1 MLDLRCERTIEIL
14 LPALAMR
21 LKRGGT
27 AVAGAMLLALIGCS
41 SPTASTGPMASM
53 ASTGSTGS
61 PSAPTA
67 GATTDTPAAA
77 IPNTPPHATV
87 WLFISTDCPI
97 CNNYQPELERLRARY
112 TSLGVDFVGVYAEVP
127 GSAAEVADH
136 IRQFAIAYP
145 TTVDDDHAIRNR
157 FGVRF
162 VPEVVVTAGGRG
174 ATVDPR
180 AFLYRGRIDDQYPE
194 RGSRR
199 PSATA
204 HDLNDALRDIT
215 HGKVPAT
222 RVTTPVGCVLE
233 P

>member
-1 MLDLRCERTIEIL
+1 MLDLRHERTIKIL
-14 LPALAMR
+14 LSAPAMR
-21 LKRGGT
+21 LKRSGT
-27 AVAGAMLLALIGCS
+27 AVAGATLFALIGCS
-41 SPTASTGPMASM
+41 SPIASTGP
-53 ASTGSTGS
+53 TGPTESL
-61 PSAPTA
+61 SAPTA
-67 GATTDTPAAA
+67 GATISTPAAE
-77 IPNTPPHATV
+77 IPHTPPHATV
-87 WLFISTDCPI
+87 WVFISTDCPI

-112 TSLGVDFVGVYAEVP
+112 TPLGIDFFGVYAEVP
-127 GSAAEVADH
+127 VSAVEVADH
-136 IRQFAIAYP
+136 TRQFAIAYP
-145 TTVDDDHAIRNR
+145 TTVDVDHTIRKR

-174 ATVDPR
+174 ATIDPL

-199 PSATA
+199 PSATT

-215 HGKVPAT
+215 QGRAPTA

>member
-1 MLDLRCERTIEIL
+1 MLDTRSERTVEIL
-14 LPALAMR
+14 LPAPIMLW
-21 LKRGGT
+21 KQRGA
-27 AVAGAMLLALIGCS
+27 AVAGAALLILIGCS
-41 SPTASTGPMASM
+41 SSTAPAVPTGPPSSSTTCPPASAAST
-53 ASTGSTGS
+53 TR
-61 PSAPTA
+61 
-67 GATTDTPAAA
+67 AAA
-77 IPNTPPHATV
+77 VPKAVPRATV

-112 TSLGVDFVGVYAEVP
+112 TPLGVDFIGVYAEVP
-127 GSAAEVADH
+127 VSAGEVAEH
-136 IRQFAIAYP
+136 TRQFAIAYP
-145 TTVDDDHAIRNR
+145 TVVDDDHAIRKR

-162 VPEVVVTAGGRG
+162 VPEVVVTAGGRN
-174 ATVDPR
+174 ATIDPL

-199 PSATA
+199 PSATT

-215 HGKVPAT
+215 QGRAPTA

>member
-1 MLDLRCERTIEIL
+1 MLNTRPGRTVEIL
-14 LPALAMR
+14 VSAPVMLW
-21 LKRGGT
+21 KQRGA
-27 AVAGAMLLALIGCS
+27 AVAGATLLILIGCS
-41 SPTASTGPMASM
+41 SPTAPTVL
-53 ASTGSTGS
+53 TET
-61 PSAPTA
+61 PSSPTA
-67 GATTDTPAAA
+67 RPPLDVTS
-77 IPNTPPHATV
+77 ITPPAVVPNASPRATV

-112 TSLGVDFVGVYAEVP
+112 TPLGVDFIGVYAEVP
-127 GSAAEVADH
+127 VSAGEVADH

-145 TTVDDDHAIRNR
+145 TVVDDDRAIRKR

-162 VPEVVVTAGGRG
+162 VPEVVVTAGGRD
-174 ATVDPR
+174 ATIDPR

-199 PSATA
+199 PSATT

-215 HGKVPAT
+215 QGRAPTA

>member
-1 MLDLRCERTIEIL
+1 MLDTRPGRTVEIL
-14 LPALAMR
+14 LLAPVMLWKQRGAAVVVAAL
-21 LKRGGT
+21 LI
-27 AVAGAMLLALIGCS
+27 LIGCS
-41 SPTASTGPMASM
+41 SSTAPAVP
-53 ASTGSTGS
+53 TGS
-61 PSAPTA
+61 PSSSTTRPPTSTA
-67 GATTDTPAAA
+67 STTTATAV
-77 IPNTPPHATV
+77 PNTAPCATV

-112 TSLGVDFVGVYAEVP
+112 TPLAVDFVGVYAEVP
-127 GSAAEVADH
+127 VSAGEVAEH

-145 TTVDDDHAIRNR
+145 TMVDDDHAIRKR

-162 VPEVVVTAGGRG
+162 VPEVVVTAGGRD
-174 ATVDPR
+174 ATIDPL

-199 PSATA
+199 PSATT

-215 HGKVPAT
+215 QGRAPTV

>member
-1 MLDLRCERTIEIL
+1 MLDTRSGRTVEIL
-14 LPALAMR
+14 VSAPVMLW
-21 LKRGGT
+21 KQRGA
-27 AVAGAMLLALIGCS
+27 AVAGATLLILIGCAS
-41 SPTASTGPMASM
+41 STAPTVLTEAPPSPTARPP
-53 ASTGSTGS
+53 ASTAST
-61 PSAPTA
+61 
-67 GATTDTPAAA
+67 TPAAA
-77 IPNTPPHATV
+77 VPNAAPRATV

-112 TSLGVDFVGVYAEVP
+112 TPLGVDLIGVYAEVP
-127 GSAAEVADH
+127 VSAGEVTDH

-145 TTVDDDHAIRNR
+145 TMVDDDHALRKR

-162 VPEVVVTAGGRG
+162 VPEVVVTAGGRD
-174 ATVDPR
+174 ATIDPL

-199 PSATA
+199 PSATT

-215 HGKVPAT
+215 QGRAPTA
-222 RVTTPVGCVLE
+222 RMTTPVGCVLE

>member
-1 MLDLRCERTIEIL
+1 MLNTRSERTVEIL
-14 LPALAMR
+14 PPAPIVL
-21 LKRGGT
+21 LKRCG
-27 AVAGAMLLALIGCS
+27 AVVVGATLLMLIGCS
-41 SPTASTGPMASM
+41 SPTALTGPPSSPTPPSPTNTT
-53 ASTGSTGS
+53 ST
-61 PSAPTA
+61 
-67 GATTDTPAAA
+67 TPAAA
-77 IPNTPPHATV
+77 VPNALPHATV

-112 TSLGVDFVGVYAEVP
+112 TPLGIEFIGVYAEVP
-127 GSAAEVADH
+127 VSAREVGEH
-136 IRQFAIAYP
+136 VRQFAITYP
-145 TTVDDDHAIRNR
+145 TIVDDDRAIRNR

-162 VPEVVVTAGGRG
+162 VPEVVVTAGGRD
-174 ATVDPR
+174 ATINPL

-199 PSATA
+199 PSATT

-215 HGKVPAT
+215 QGNAPAA

>member
-14 LPALAMR
+14 LPVPAIR
-21 LKRGGT
+21 FRRSVT
-27 AVAGAMLLALIGCS
+27 TVARATLLLLIGCS
-41 SPTASTGPMASM
+41 STTATTGPDGPPLAPTASLAASA
-53 ASTGSTGS
+53 AST
-61 PSAPTA
+61 
-67 GATTDTPAAA
+67 TPAAA

-97 CNNYQPELERLRARY
+97 CNNYQLELERLRARY
-112 TSLGVDFVGVYAEVP
+112 TPLGVDFVGVYAEVP
-127 GSAAEVADH
+127 VSAAEVADH
-136 IRQFAIAYP
+136 IRQFAVAYP
-145 TTVDDDHAIRNR
+145 TTVDADHAIRNR

-162 VPEVVVTAGGRG
+162 VPEVVVTAGGRD
-174 ATVDPR
+174 ATIDPL

-199 PSATA
+199 PSATT

-215 HGKVPAT
+215 HGKAPPI

>member
-1 MLDLRCERTIEIL
+1 MLW
-14 LPALAMR
+14 
-21 LKRGGT
+21 KQRGA
-27 AVAGAMLLALIGCS
+27 AVAGATLLILIGCS
-41 SPTASTGPMASM
+41 SPTAPTVL
-53 ASTGSTGS
+53 TET
-61 PSAPTA
+61 PSSPTA
-67 GATTDTPAAA
+67 RPPLDVTS
-77 IPNTPPHATV
+77 ITPPAVVPNASPRATV

-112 TSLGVDFVGVYAEVP
+112 TPLGVDFIGVYAEVP
-127 GSAAEVADH
+127 VSAGEVADH

-145 TTVDDDHAIRNR
+145 TVVDDDRAIRKR

-162 VPEVVVTAGGRG
+162 VPEVVVTAGGRD
-174 ATVDPR
+174 ATIDPR

-199 PSATA
+199 PSATT

-215 HGKVPAT
+215 QGRAPTA

>member
-27 AVAGAMLLALIGCS
+27 AVAGATLLALIGCS
-41 SPTASTGPMASM
+41 SPTASTGP
-53 ASTGSTGS
+53 TGPTGL
-61 PSAPTA
+61 PSVPTA
-67 GATTDTPAAA
+67 SATTGTPAAA

-127 GSAAEVADH
+127 VSAAEVADH
-136 IRQFAIAYP
+136 IHQFAVAYP
-145 TTVDDDHAIRNR
+145 TTVDADHAIRNR

-162 VPEVVVTAGGRG
+162 VQEVVVTAGGRG

-180 AFLYRGRIDDQYPE
+180 ALLYRGRIDDQYTE

-215 HGKVPAT
+215 HGKVPAA

>member
-1 MLDLRCERTIEIL
+1 M
-14 LPALAMR
+14 
-21 LKRGGT
+21 
-27 AVAGAMLLALIGCS
+27 AGAMLLALIGCS
-41 SPTASTGPMASM
+41 SPTASTGP
-53 ASTGSTGS
+53 TGPTGS

-67 GATTDTPAAA
+67 GATISTPAAA
-77 IPNTPPHATV
+77 IPNAPPHATV

-112 TSLGVDFVGVYAEVP
+112 TPLGVDFIGVYAEVP
-127 GSAAEVADH
+127 VSAVEVADH

-145 TTVDDDHAIRNR
+145 TTVDVDHAIRKR
-157 FGVRF
+157 FGVQF

-174 ATVDPR
+174 ATVDPL

-199 PSATA
+199 PSATT

-215 HGKVPAT
+215 QGNAPAA

>member
-1 MLDLRCERTIEIL
+1 MLDLRCERTMEIL
-14 LPALAMR
+14 LPAPAMR
-21 LKRGGT
+21 LKRSVT
-27 AVAGAMLLALIGCS
+27 TVAHATLLLLIGCS
-41 SPTASTGPMASM
+41 STTATIGPEGLPLTPTAGPTASA
-53 ASTGSTGS
+53 ASTT
-61 PSAPTA
+61 PT
-67 GATTDTPAAA
+67 AA

-112 TSLGVDFVGVYAEVP
+112 TPLGVDFVGVYAEVP
-127 GSAAEVADH
+127 VSAAEVADH

-145 TTVDDDHAIRNR
+145 TTVDGDHAIRNR

-162 VPEVVVTAGGRG
+162 VPEVVVTAGGRD
-174 ATVDPR
+174 ATIDPL

-199 PSATA
+199 PSATT

-215 HGKVPAT
+215 HGKAPPV

>member
-1 MLDLRCERTIEIL
+1 MLNTRPERTVEIL
-14 LPALAMR
+14 PPAPIVL
-21 LKRGGT
+21 LKRCG
-27 AVAGAMLLALIGCS
+27 AVVVGATLLMLIGCS
-41 SPTASTGPMASM
+41 SPTALTGPPSSPTPPSPTNTT
-53 ASTGSTGS
+53 ST
-61 PSAPTA
+61 
-67 GATTDTPAAA
+67 TPAAA
-77 IPNTPPHATV
+77 VPNALPHATV

-112 TSLGVDFVGVYAEVP
+112 TPLGIEFIGVYAEVP
-127 GSAAEVADH
+127 VSAREVGEH
-136 IRQFAIAYP
+136 VRQFAITYP
-145 TTVDDDHAIRNR
+145 TIVDDDRAIRNR

-162 VPEVVVTAGGRG
+162 VPEVVVTAGGRD
-174 ATVDPR
+174 ATINPL

-199 PSATA
+199 PSATT

-215 HGKVPAT
+215 QGRAPAA

>member
-1 MLDLRCERTIEIL
+1 VLNTRPERTVDIL
-14 LPALAMR
+14 PPAPIML
-21 LKRGGT
+21 LKRCG
-27 AVAGAMLLALIGCS
+27 AVVVGATLLMLIGCS
-41 SPTASTGPMASM
+41 SPPASTALV
-53 ASTGSTGS
+53 GS
-61 PSAPTA
+61 PSSPTPRPPTEVI
-67 GATTDTPAAA
+67 GTTPAAS

-97 CNNYQPELERLRARY
+97 CNNYQPEIERLRARY
-112 TSLGVDFVGVYAEVP
+112 TPLGIEFIGVYAEVP
-127 GSAAEVADH
+127 VSAAEVADH

-145 TTVDDDHAIRNR
+145 TVVDDDHAIRKR

-162 VPEVVVTAGGRG
+162 VPEVIVTAGGRG
-174 ATVDPR
+174 ATIDPL

-199 PSATA
+199 PSATT

-215 HGKVPAT
+215 QGRAPAA

>member
-1 MLDLRCERTIEIL
+1 MLDTRSGRTVEIL
-14 LPALAMR
+14 VSAPVMLW
-21 LKRGGT
+21 KQRGP
-27 AVAGAMLLALIGCS
+27 AVAGATLLILIGCS
-41 SPTASTGPMASM
+41 SSTAPTVPAEAPPSLTARPPASTAST
-53 ASTGSTGS
+53 
-61 PSAPTA
+61 
-67 GATTDTPAAA
+67 TPAAA
-77 IPNTPPHATV
+77 VPNAAPRATV

-112 TSLGVDFVGVYAEVP
+112 TPLGVDFIGVYAEVP
-127 GSAAEVADH
+127 VSAGEVADH

-145 TTVDDDHAIRNR
+145 TMVDDDHALRKR

-162 VPEVVVTAGGRG
+162 VPEVVVTAGGRD
-174 ATVDPR
+174 ATIDPL

-199 PSATA
+199 PSATT

-215 HGKVPAT
+215 QGRAPTA

>member
-1 MLDLRCERTIEIL
+1 MLDLRHERTIEIL
-14 LPALAMR
+14 LSAPAMR
-21 LKRGGT
+21 LKRSGT
-27 AVAGAMLLALIGCS
+27 AVAGATLLALIGCS
-41 SPTASTGPMASM
+41 SPTASTGP
-53 ASTGSTGS
+53 TGPTGS

-67 GATTDTPAAA
+67 GATISTPAAA

-112 TSLGVDFVGVYAEVP
+112 TPLGVDFIGVYAEVP
-127 GSAAEVADH
+127 VSAVEVADH

-145 TTVDDDHAIRNR
+145 TTVDVDHAIRKR
-157 FGVRF
+157 FGVQF

-174 ATVDPR
+174 ATVDPL

-199 PSATA
+199 PSATT

-215 HGKVPAT
+215 QGNAPAA

>member
-1 MLDLRCERTIEIL
+1 MLDTRLGRTVEIL
-14 LPALAMR
+14 VSAPVMLWKQCGA
-21 LKRGGT
+21 
-27 AVAGAMLLALIGCS
+27 AVVGATLLILIGCS
-41 SPTASTGPMASM
+41 SSIAPSVPTETPSSSTARPPLEVTSI
-53 ASTGSTGS
+53 T
-61 PSAPTA
+61 P
-67 GATTDTPAAA
+67 PAAVPIA
-77 IPNTPPHATV
+77 SPRATV

-112 TSLGVDFVGVYAEVP
+112 TPLGVDFIGVYADVPVSAGEVT
-127 GSAAEVADH
+127 DH

-145 TTVDDDHAIRNR
+145 TVVDEDRAIRKR

-162 VPEVVVTAGGRG
+162 VPEVVVTAGGRD
-174 ATVDPR
+174 ATIDPL

-199 PSATA
+199 PSATT

-215 HGKVPAT
+215 QGKAPTA

-233 P
+233 L

>member
-1 MLDLRCERTIEIL
+1 MLDTRPERTVEIL
-14 LPALAMR
+14 LLAPVM
-21 LKRGGT
+21 LWKQRGA
-27 AVAGAMLLALIGCS
+27 AVAGASVLILIGCS
-41 SPTASTGPMASM
+41 SSTAPAVPTGPPSSPTARP
-53 ASTGSTGS
+53 
-61 PSAPTA
+61 PLD
-67 GATTDTPAAA
+67 TTSITPPAAV
-77 IPNTPPHATV
+77 PNASPRATV

-112 TSLGVDFVGVYAEVP
+112 TPLGVDFIGVYAEVP
-127 GSAAEVADH
+127 VSAGEVADH

-145 TTVDDDHAIRNR
+145 TVVDDDRAIRKR
-157 FGVRF
+157 FGVHF
-162 VPEVVVTAGGRG
+162 VPEVVVTAGGRN
-174 ATVDPR
+174 ATIDPL

-199 PSATA
+199 PSATT

-215 HGKVPAT
+215 QGRAPTA

>member
-1 MLDLRCERTIEIL
+1 MLDLRHERTIEIL
-14 LPALAMR
+14 LSAPAMR
-21 LKRGGT
+21 LKRSGT
-27 AVAGAMLLALIGCS
+27 AVAGATLLALIGCS
-41 SPTASTGPMASM
+41 SPTASTGP
-53 ASTGSTGS
+53 TGPTGS

-67 GATTDTPAAA
+67 GATISTPAAA
-77 IPNTPPHATV
+77 IPNAPPHATV

-112 TSLGVDFVGVYAEVP
+112 TPLGVDFIGVYAEVP
-127 GSAAEVADH
+127 VSAVEVADH

-145 TTVDDDHAIRNR
+145 TTVDVDHAIRKR
-157 FGVRF
+157 FGVQF

-174 ATVDPR
+174 ATVDPL

-199 PSATA
+199 PSATT

-215 HGKVPAT
+215 QGNAPAA

>member
-1 MLDLRCERTIEIL
+1 M
-14 LPALAMR
+14 
-21 LKRGGT
+21 
-27 AVAGAMLLALIGCS
+27 LALIGCS
-41 SPTASTGPMASM
+41 SPTASTGP
-53 ASTGSTGS
+53 TGPTGS

-67 GATTDTPAAA
+67 GATISTPAAA
-77 IPNTPPHATV
+77 IPNAPPHATV

-112 TSLGVDFVGVYAEVP
+112 TPLGVDFIGVYAEVP
-127 GSAAEVADH
+127 VSAVEVADH

-145 TTVDDDHAIRNR
+145 TTVDVDHAIRKR
-157 FGVRF
+157 FGVQF

-174 ATVDPR
+174 ATVDPL

-199 PSATA
+199 PSATT

-215 HGKVPAT
+215 QGRAPAA

>member
-1 MLDLRCERTIEIL
+1 MLDLRHERTIEIL
-14 LPALAMR
+14 LSAPAMR

-41 SPTASTGPMASM
+41 SPTASTGP
-53 ASTGSTGS
+53 TGPTGS

-67 GATTDTPAAA
+67 GATISTPAAA
-77 IPNTPPHATV
+77 IPNAPPHATV

-112 TSLGVDFVGVYAEVP
+112 TPLGVDFIGVYAEVP
-127 GSAAEVADH
+127 VSAVEVADH

-145 TTVDDDHAIRNR
+145 TTVDVDHAIRKR
-157 FGVRF
+157 FGVQF

-174 ATVDPR
+174 ATVDPL

-199 PSATA
+199 PSATT

-215 HGKVPAT
+215 QGNAPAA

>member
-1 MLDLRCERTIEIL
+1 MLDTRPGRTVEIL
-14 LPALAMR
+14 VSAPVMLC
-21 LKRGGT
+21 KQRGA
-27 AVAGAMLLALIGCS
+27 AVAGAALLILIGCS
-41 SPTASTGPMASM
+41 SSTAPAVPTGPPSSSTTCPPVSTAST
-53 ASTGSTGS
+53 
-61 PSAPTA
+61 
-67 GATTDTPAAA
+67 TPAAA
-77 IPNTPPHATV
+77 VPNAAPRATV

-112 TSLGVDFVGVYAEVP
+112 TPLGVDFIGVYAEVP
-127 GSAAEVADH
+127 VSAGEVAEH
-136 IRQFAIAYP
+136 TRQFAIAYS
-145 TTVDDDHAIRNR
+145 TVVDDDHAIRKR

-162 VPEVVVTAGGRG
+162 VPEVVVTAGGRD
-174 ATVDPR
+174 ATIDPL

-199 PSATA
+199 PSATT

-215 HGKVPAT
+215 QGKAPAA

>member
-1 MLDLRCERTIEIL
+1 MLNTRPERTVEIL
-14 LPALAMR
+14 PPAPIVL
-21 LKRGGT
+21 LKRCG
-27 AVAGAMLLALIGCS
+27 AVVVGATLLILIGCS
-41 SPTASTGPMASM
+41 SPPASTALVGPPS
-53 ASTGSTGS
+53 S
-61 PSAPTA
+61 PTTRPPTD
-67 GATTDTPAAA
+67 TTNTTPAAS
-77 IPNTPPHATV
+77 IPNFLPHATV

-112 TSLGVDFVGVYAEVP
+112 TPLGVEFIGVYAEVP
-127 GSAAEVADH
+127 VSKAEVADH

-145 TTVDDDHAIRNR
+145 TLVDDDHAIRNR

-162 VPEVVVTAGGRG
+162 VPEVVVTAGGRD
-174 ATVDPR
+174 ATIDPL

-199 PSATA
+199 PSATT
-204 HDLNDALRDIT
+204 HDLNNALRDIT
-215 HGKVPAT
+215 QGRAPAA

>member
-1 MLDLRCERTIEIL
+1 MLDLRHERTIEIL
-14 LPALAMR
+14 LSAPAMR

-41 SPTASTGPMASM
+41 SPTASTGP
-53 ASTGSTGS
+53 TGPTGS

-67 GATTDTPAAA
+67 GATISTPAAA
-77 IPNTPPHATV
+77 IPNAPPHATV

-112 TSLGVDFVGVYAEVP
+112 TPLGVDFIGVYAEVP
-127 GSAAEVADH
+127 VSAVEVADH

-145 TTVDDDHAIRNR
+145 TTVDVDHAIRKR
-157 FGVRF
+157 FGVQF
-162 VPEVVVTAGGRG
+162 VPEVVVTTGGRG
-174 ATVDPR
+174 ATVDPL

-199 PSATA
+199 PSATT

-215 HGKVPAT
+215 QGNAPAA

>member
-1 MLDLRCERTIEIL
+1 MLNTRSERTVEIL
-14 LPALAMR
+14 SPAPIVL
-21 LKRGGT
+21 LKRCG
-27 AVAGAMLLALIGCS
+27 AVVVGATLLMLIGCS
-41 SPTASTGPMASM
+41 SPTALTGPPSSPTPPSPTDTT
-53 ASTGSTGS
+53 ST
-61 PSAPTA
+61 
-67 GATTDTPAAA
+67 TPAAA
-77 IPNTPPHATV
+77 VPNALPHATV

-112 TSLGVDFVGVYAEVP
+112 TPLGIEFIGVYAEVP
-127 GSAAEVADH
+127 VSATEVGEH
-136 IRQFAIAYP
+136 VRQFAITYP
-145 TTVDDDHAIRNR
+145 TIIDDDRAIRKR

-162 VPEVVVTAGGRG
+162 VPEVIVTAGGRG
-174 ATVDPR
+174 ATIDPL

-199 PSATA
+199 PSATT

-215 HGKVPAT
+215 QGRAPAA

>member
-1 MLDLRCERTIEIL
+1 VLNTRSERTVEIL
-14 LPALAMR
+14 PPAPIML
-21 LKRGGT
+21 LKRCG
-27 AVAGAMLLALIGCS
+27 AVVVGATLLMLIGCS
-41 SPTASTGPMASM
+41 SPPASTALVGPPS
-53 ASTGSTGS
+53 S
-61 PSAPTA
+61 PTPRPPTDVI
-67 GATTDTPAAA
+67 GTTPAAS

-97 CNNYQPELERLRARY
+97 CNNYQPEIERLRARY
-112 TSLGVDFVGVYAEVP
+112 TPLGIEFIGVYAEVP
-127 GSAAEVADH
+127 VSAAEVADH

-145 TTVDDDHAIRNR
+145 IVVDDNHVIRKR

-162 VPEVVVTAGGRG
+162 VPEVIVTAGGRG
-174 ATVDPR
+174 ATIDPL

-199 PSATA
+199 PSATT

-215 HGKVPAT
+215 QGRAPAA

>member
-1 MLDLRCERTIEIL
+1 MLDTRPGRTVEIL
-14 LPALAMR
+14 VSAPVILC
-21 LKRGGT
+21 KQRGA
-27 AVAGAMLLALIGCS
+27 AVAGTTLLILIGCS
-41 SPTASTGPMASM
+41 SSTAPTVLTETPSSPTARAPTSTAST
-53 ASTGSTGS
+53 
-61 PSAPTA
+61 
-67 GATTDTPAAA
+67 TPAAA
-77 IPNTPPHATV
+77 VPNSSPRATV

-112 TSLGVDFVGVYAEVP
+112 TPLGVDFIGVYAEVP
-127 GSAAEVADH
+127 VSAGEVADH

-145 TTVDDDHAIRNR
+145 TVVDEDHAIRKR
-157 FGVRF
+157 FGVHF
-162 VPEVVVTAGGRG
+162 VPEVVVTAGGRD
-174 ATVDPR
+174 ATIDPL

-199 PSATA
+199 PSATT

-215 HGKVPAT
+215 QGKAPAA

>member
-1 MLDLRCERTIEIL
+1 MLDIRCECTIEIL
-14 LPALAMR
+14 LSAPAMR

-41 SPTASTGPMASM
+41 SPTASTGP
-53 ASTGSTGS
+53 TGPTGS

-67 GATTDTPAAA
+67 GATISTPAAA
-77 IPNTPPHATV
+77 IPNAPPHATV

-112 TSLGVDFVGVYAEVP
+112 TPLGVDFIGVYAEVP
-127 GSAAEVADH
+127 VSAVEVADH

-145 TTVDDDHAIRNR
+145 TTVDVDHAIRKR
-157 FGVRF
+157 FGVQF

-174 ATVDPR
+174 ATVDPL

-199 PSATA
+199 PSATT

-215 HGKVPAT
+215 QGNAPAA